1 MNANQFPFVF
11 ESRQI
16 AAYGHFRDA
25 KLAYEV
31 SDGNRAMRNLLYDSF
46 SSLEAWQFHPS
57 TNDHIQPCPLNQRC
71 KILSRCPYFCVSA

>member
-11 ESRQI
+11 DRQI

-31 SDGNRAMRNLLYDSF
+31 SDGNRAMRDLVYDSF
-46 SSLEAWQFHPS
+46 SSLEA
-57 TNDHIQPCPLNQRC
+57 
-71 KILSRCPYFCVSA
+71 